1 MLLRGFES
9 NEKKN
14 SKLGMVVHTC
24 NPSNWEAKRGSH
36 EMEASLGYIAKPCL
50 KKKKKKLTFSVKL
63 QEKIISRN
71 LSIRTSK
78 YGPCKYLVLM
88 PE

>member
-50 KKKKKKLTFSVKL
+50 KKKKKS
-63 QEKIISRN
+63 
-71 LSIRTSK
+71 
-78 YGPCKYLVLM
+78 
-88 PE
+88 